1 MDRRG
6 FLGMMI
12 GGIATA
18 AAVRTFPFRVFSFPK
33 EIKVVNAANTGLFF
47 ETWDDWNQQAI
58 YKNGLG
64 NLAHQPSLNAFPN
77 SFRRFYPDE
86 SLGQLPLGSAPPKW
100 ICTKIEGI

>member
-1 MDRRG
+1 MSRCKLGTKVVGMDRRG

-47 ETWDDWNQQAI
+47 ETWDDWNT
-58 YKNGLG
+58 
-64 NLAHQPSLNAFPN
+64 SLNAFPN

-86 SLGQLPLGSAPPKW
+86 SLGQLPLGSAPPK
-100 ICTKIEGI
+100 